1 MKFAYDFVLF
11 LDNYFPAIQNYY
23 SILNAD
29 DTDQI
34 LGADM
39 NLTKSKNGKIFG
51 TVTGIRRNNIYRPL
65 IKMISGANLT
75 QDSKF
80 KVMYS
85 STF

>member
-1 MKFAYDFVLF
+1 MLRF
-11 LDNYFPAIQNYY
+11 
-23 SILNAD
+23 SILNTD

-39 NLTKSKNGKIFG
+39 NLTKGKNGKIFG

-85 STF
+85 STDLNFK